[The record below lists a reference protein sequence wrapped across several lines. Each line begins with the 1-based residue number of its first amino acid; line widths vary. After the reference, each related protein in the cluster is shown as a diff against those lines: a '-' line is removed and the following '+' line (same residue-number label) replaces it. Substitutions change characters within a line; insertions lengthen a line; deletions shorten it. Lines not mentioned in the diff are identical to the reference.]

1 MRPTPN
7 TKETGRENEMLKSNR
22 NKAVMAGLALG
33 LAAGPTQSYGQNNQ
47 PYVIGYISD
56 FSGPFVDTFSP
67 VYDGFRAYIQ
77 KVNAAGGVNG
87 HLVNVVVRDDQLNA
101 TRAASFVRELATSE
115 GVNSIWSLSLSSTLP
130 GVYEIAKRMNVP
142 AISSVSAIKS
152 TLPPAA
158 DFAYS
163 TGSAFEVAGEVSAK
177 LALNVAPSK
186 GKLMCVTIDSAGG
199 FAACGHTAAAASA
212 AGFTNDSLLFPP
224 AKVEYGAIGQKIAA
238 AEPAIVVT
246 HLPAGLAPGVLLA
259 ARSSGYRGPIMM
271 HNVAL
276 NESTIVKAMETSGNF
291 ENTYVFS
298 RYVLGDDPLPQMA
311 EIRQAV
317 AAVGTKSGDFSGNH
331 VAGWAHAMVAVEA
344 LKKCGF
350 PCDGAKLNT
359 TLGSLSVDVGPLT
372 GGPVA
377 FKGDDHQGISWWK
390 VYKFDAAKKQFQ
402 PSGNWV
408 EAPSKLSF
416 VPAEKK

>member
-1 MRPTPN
+1 MMFN
-7 TKETGRENEMLKSNR
+7 TTAKTTIAWIICTLFAPVTVSFAQG
-22 NKAVMAGLALG
+22 
-33 LAAGPTQSYGQNNQ
+33 NQ
-47 PYVIGYISD
+47 PYVVGYISD

-67 VYDGFRAYIQ
+67 VYDGFRARIEGI
-77 KVNAAGGVNG
+77 NAAGGING
-87 HLVNVVVRDDQLNA
+87 HPVNVIVRDDQLNA

-130 GVYEIAKRMNVP
+130 GVYEIAKRLSVP
-142 AISSVSAIKS
+142 AISSVSAIKT

-177 LALNVAPSK
+177 LAANVAPAK

-199 FAACGHTAAAASA
+199 FAACGHTAAGASA

-224 AKVEYGAIGQKIAA
+224 AKVEYGAVGQKIASS
-238 AEPAIVVT
+238 EPAIVVT

-259 ARSSGYRGPIMM
+259 ARSAGYRGPILM

-276 NESTIVKAMETSGNF
+276 NESTLVKAMHTSGYF

-298 RYVLGDDPLPQMA
+298 RYVLGDDPSPQLA
-311 EIRQAV
+311 EIRRAV
-317 AAVGTKSGDFSGNH
+317 ESIGTKASEFSGNH
-331 VAGWAHAMVAVEA
+331 VAGWAHALVAAAA

-350 PCDGAKLNT
+350 PCDGKMLNM
-359 TLGSLSVDVGPLT
+359 TLSDLSVDVGPLT
-372 GGPVA
+372 GGPIA

-390 VYKFDAAKKQFQ
+390 VYKFDSGKKKFE
-402 PSGNWV
+402 PTGNWI
-408 EAPSKLSF
+408 EASSKLAYT
-416 VPAEKK
+416 VGDKK

>member
-1 MRPTPN
+1 MP
-7 TKETGRENEMLKSNR
+7 KIREVKT
-22 NKAVMAGLALG
+22 AIVCVA
-33 LAAGPTQSYGQNNQ
+33 LAAGAGATVAHGQGSE

-67 VYDGFRAYIQ
+67 VYNGFRAHIE
-77 KVNAAGGVNG
+77 KVNAAGGING
-87 HLVNVVVRDDQLNA
+87 HPVKIVVRDDQLNA

-130 GVYEIAKRMNVP
+130 GVYEIAKRMSVP
-142 AISSVSAIKS
+142 AISSVSAIKT

-163 TGSAFEVAGEVSAK
+163 TGSVFEVAGEVSAK
-177 LALNVAPSK
+177 LAIDIAPSK
-186 GKLMCVTIDSAGG
+186 GKMMCVTIDSAGG
-199 FAACGHTAAAASA
+199 FAACGHTAAAAAA

-224 AKVEYGAIGQKIAA
+224 AKVEYGAIGQKIASS
-238 AEPAIVVT
+238 EPAIVVT

-259 ARSSGYRGPIMM
+259 ARSAGYRGPILM

-276 NESTIVKAMETSGNF
+276 NEATLVKAMEQSGNL

-298 RYVLGDDPLPQMA
+298 RYVLGDDPLPQVA
-311 EIRQAV
+311 DIRRAV
-317 AAVGTKSGDFSGNH
+317 ETVGTKASDFSGNH
-331 VAGWAHAMVAVEA
+331 VAGWVHAMVAVEA

-350 PCDGAKLNT
+350 PCDGNKLNA
-359 TLGSLSVDVGPLT
+359 TLGNLTVDVGQLS

-377 FKGDDHQGISWWK
+377 FKGADHQGASWWK
-390 VYKFDAAKKQFQ
+390 TYKFDAGKKQFQ
-402 PSGNWV
+402 PSGEWV
-408 EAPSKLSF
+408 EAPSKLAYT
-416 VPAEKK
+416 PGEKK